1 MSARFAGMFR
11 DLSREQR
18 RLWGVAAGVVVV
30 GTVFKTAYFK
40 FSRGLVVESMDARH
54 MRATAHLQEAREF
67 ASWAEKDRESRAPK
81 LTPDQR
87 RQLQEYLMLMA
98 ENNHEVYPQEKKGTG
113 GGGGGD
119 GSRPPPGA

>member
-11 DLSREQR
+11 DLTREQR

-30 GTVFKTAYFK
+30 GTIFKTAYFK
-40 FSRGLVVESMDARH
+40 FSRGLVIESMDARH
-54 MRATAHLQEAREF
+54 MRATAHLREAREF

-87 RQLQEYLMLMA
+87 RQLQEYLILMA
-98 ENNHEVYPQEKKGTG
+98 ENNREVYPQEKETG
-113 GGGGGD
+113 FSGRGGD
-119 GSRPPPGA
+119 RQPPPGA